1 MALILTFLGK
11 GGTGCST
18 VAIATAKKLAS
29 AGSRVLFLSQD
40 SSPVLHSLWGKTIE
54 AVPTELEPNLKGM
67 ALNSA
72 QLLSQGWE
80 DVKELEAK
88 YLRSPTLKSVYGQE
102 LGVLPGMDGALAL
115 NTLRE
120 YEQSK
125 EYDVIVYDGDSA
137 LNTLRMF
144 SIPEI
149 MSWYVRRFRE
159 VLTES
164 DVGKALAPF
173 VQPITSA
180 ILNVSWSADDI
191 KDNATD
197 DILQS
202 GKAALADGNRVAA
215 YLVTT
220 EDETAIAAAKYYWGG
235 AQQVGLT
242 VRGVIVN
249 QSQTTSLADEFDPLS
264 LSSLPTMSG
273 GGNWQPLMEALPQ
286 FLGESQAPK
295 PVSID
300 VANRQVKVFLP
311 GFEKKQVKLT
321 QYGPELT
328 IEAGDQR
335 RNIELPRV
343 LAGQSVKGAKF
354 QNHYLIVSL

>member
-249 QSQTTSLADEFDPLS
+249 QSQTTSLADEFDP
-264 LSSLPTMSG
+264 
-273 GGNWQPLMEALPQ
+273 
-286 FLGESQAPK
+286 
-295 PVSID
+295 
-300 VANRQVKVFLP
+300 
-311 GFEKKQVKLT
+311 
-321 QYGPELT
+321 
-328 IEAGDQR
+328 
-335 RNIELPRV
+335 
-343 LAGQSVKGAKF
+343 
-354 QNHYLIVSL
+354 